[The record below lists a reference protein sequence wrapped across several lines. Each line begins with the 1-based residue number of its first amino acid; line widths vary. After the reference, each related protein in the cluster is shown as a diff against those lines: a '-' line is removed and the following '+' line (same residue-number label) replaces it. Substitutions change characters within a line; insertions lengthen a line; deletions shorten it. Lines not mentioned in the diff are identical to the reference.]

1 MIFLDH
7 YKVDNSSMFY
17 SPTITLKVRF
27 VSTFFFP
34 FPFVSVRRMKYGFL
48 HLDTGMMQKK

>member
-7 YKVDNSSMFY
+7 YRVGNLSIFY

-27 VSTFFFP
+27 VYAFFFP
-34 FPFVSVRRMKYGFL
+34 FPFVSARRMKYGFL